1 MHFSAWMLRLNTQ
14 LRGKLGKDLHVAKG
28 GQGAVLGP
36 LSGRS
41 EKASQRRGLNKVL
54 KEEQEV
60 EWGTG

>member
-1 MHFSAWMLRLNTQ
+1 MNTQ
-14 LRGKLGKDLHVAKG
+14 LRAKLGKDLHVAKG
-28 GQGAVLGP
+28 GRGAVLGP
-36 LSGRS
+36 LLGRS